1 METITAFGDSIVKG
15 VIYENSK
22 YKVTDGSFHRI
33 CEETLG
39 IVIDNKAK
47 FGSTISRGEKVF
59 QRSLDLISKSD
70 SKYVVLGFGGN
81 DCDYNWKEISEAPF
95 KKHFPMSTI
104 EDFTDTYTG
113 IINEIKAMGKTPVL
127 LSLPPIDSERYFR
140 HISKGLSADNIMTW
154 MRNDKQYITNWHE
167 RYNIEIFKLAIANEI
182 PVIDITSVF
191 LEKPNYSGYL
201 CEDGI
206 HPNKDGHAL
215 IAEAIKEHVQK
226 KQIMFE

>member
-1 METITAFGDSIVKG
+1 M
-15 VIYENSK
+15 
-22 YKVTDGSFHRI
+22 
-33 CEETLG
+33 
-39 IVIDNKAK
+39 
-47 FGSTISRGEKVF
+47 
-59 QRSLDLISKSD
+59 
-70 SKYVVLGFGGN
+70 GN
-81 DCDYNWKEISEAPF
+81 
-95 KKHFPMSTI
+95 M
-104 EDFTDTYTG
+104 
-113 IINEIKAMGKTPVL
+113 
-127 LSLPPIDSERYFR
+127 RY
-140 HISKGLSADNIMTW
+140 
-154 MRNDKQYITNWHE
+154 DKQYITNWHE

>member
-1 METITAFGDSIVKG
+1 M
-15 VIYENSK
+15 
-22 YKVTDGSFHRI
+22 
-33 CEETLG
+33 
-39 IVIDNKAK
+39 
-47 FGSTISRGEKVF
+47 
-59 QRSLDLISKSD
+59 
-70 SKYVVLGFGGN
+70 
-81 DCDYNWKEISEAPF
+81 
-95 KKHFPMSTI
+95 MSTI

-127 LSLPPIDSERYFR
+127 LSLPPIDSERYFK
-140 HISKGLSADNIMTW
+140 HISKGLSADNIMAW

-191 LEKPNYSGYL
+191 LEKPNYSEYL

-206 HPNKDGHAL
+206 HPNKEGHAL